1 MTSGF
6 LYRSSL
12 VVTTSL
18 TPECPSVLSQFLFWL
33 LTTSPTSKP
42 HTTTAELLIWL
53 LTSLLLSRHYII
65 LNDHESTFAFD
76 TNCYDVVTWWCIYKR
91 HLSLIVEDLIILINT
106 NWNKL
111 CRNSM
116 ANRKA
121 KLLTHDGVNDS
132 HIVSLLISN
141 QLSFT
146 LSFIS
151 HSNLRSNWGSMLE
164 EFMLLMNPSNI
175 KLILCRVDIFCL
187 NMFYSHKLLIRNK
200 YLDGW
205 PNINY
210 IWQSKT

>member
-1 MTSGF
+1 MTLNFTSVIA
-6 LYRSSL
+6 SL
-12 VVTTSL
+12 HNIEWSWEHL
-18 TPECPSVLSQFLFWL
+18 CFWHKL
-33 LTTSPTSKP
+33 L
-42 HTTTAELLIWL
+42 
-53 LTSLLLSRHYII
+53 
-65 LNDHESTFAFD
+65 
-76 TNCYDVVTWWCIYKR
+76 WCSYLMVHYKR
-91 HLSLIVEDLIILINT
+91 HLSLIVEDLIILINKLINT

-116 ANRKA
+116 TNRKA

-151 HSNLRSNWGSMLE
+151 HSNLRSNWGNMLE
-164 EFMLLMNPSNI
+164 DFMLLVNPSNI

-200 YLDGW
+200 YLNGW

-210 IWQSKT
+210 LWQSKT

>member
-1 MTSGF
+1 MTLFF

-91 HLSLIVEDLIILINT
+91 HLSLILEDLITLINKLINT

-116 ANRKA
+116 TKRKA

-141 QLSFT
+141 QLNFT
-146 LSFIS
+146 HSCIT
-151 HSNLRSNWGSMLE
+151 HSNLRNNWGNMPEDFIL
-164 EFMLLMNPSNI
+164 FMKPSS
-175 KLILCRVDIFCL
+175 L
-187 NMFYSHKLLIRNK
+187 
-200 YLDGW
+200 
-205 PNINY
+205 
-210 IWQSKT
+210 